1 MPDVFDRFFFGKR
14 QPIIMSS
21 SSYLLL
27 IVYFGVDEFIT
38 IADNLAEIEATF
50 ESIEEG
56 SGAVLH
62 KFITEARATD
72 IAIKDLVYRP
82 GVSPLE
88 LVTVETTKK
97 IGQFFISRDVHK
109 V

>member
-1 MPDVFDRFFFGKR
+1 LNPLKK
-14 QPIIMSS
+14 
-21 SSYLLL
+21 
-27 IVYFGVDEFIT
+27 
-38 IADNLAEIEATF
+38 
-50 ESIEEG
+50 

-62 KFITEARATD
+62 KFITEAKSNYD

-97 IGQFFISRDVHK
+97 IGQFLAISATYIK
-109 V
+109 KIKTNG